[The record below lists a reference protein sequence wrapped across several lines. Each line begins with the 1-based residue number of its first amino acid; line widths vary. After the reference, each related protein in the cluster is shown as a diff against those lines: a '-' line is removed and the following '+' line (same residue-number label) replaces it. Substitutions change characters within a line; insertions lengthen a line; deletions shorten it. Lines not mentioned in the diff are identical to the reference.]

1 MTARRTPSGGS
12 AIDRAKPI
20 SFTFDGEE
28 VAAFVGDTIAS
39 AILANGIEA
48 PFRSPIL
55 GRPRGVFSA
64 GVEEPNAFVEIS
76 EPWFEP
82 IVAATMVDVVDG
94 MVVGSR
100 PGVGRLRGDAPP
112 RPPASSTGTRTS
124 SCSSWGA
131 GTTAST
137 RPATPPRVGNA

>member
-1 MTARRTPSGGS
+1 M
-12 AIDRAKPI
+12 
-20 SFTFDGEE
+20 
-28 VAAFVGDTIAS
+28 GDTIAS

-82 IVAATMVDVVDG
+82 IVAATMVDLVDG

-100 PGVGRLRGDAPP
+100 AGRRTPPRRCASGPPRRAPERARRTARGGERARRLR
-112 RPPASSTGTRTS
+112 
-124 SCSSWGA
+124 
-131 GTTAST
+131 T
-137 RPATPPRVGNA
+137 RPATAPRVGNA